1 MAMSR
6 VIVLSNTAAFV
17 AFLFFAIPAQA
28 DEIEPEPEPAPIAEP
43 EPEPEPEPAKDDG
56 YARDGIYLSA
66 NVSGAWY
73 TEVKDDTRGIIES
86 APPVI
91 QTILDKCI
99 SPTNPDPCDSGVLDS
114 NNPVGLGV
122 RVGYRF
128 HPHLAAEIELQWYS
142 DMKIDF
148 LVNDDTTKLLKLE
161 SLTLT
166 GNVKGYLL
174 TGRIQP
180 FVVAGA
186 GLMHFNAED
195 RLNLG
200 IVKSKGDAF
209 AGRFGVGIDFYIN
222 KNIVVVTE
230 GGYVLPTGDADG
242 LDYVFWSV
250 GLQYRF

>member
-1 MAMSR
+1 MSR

-73 TEVKDDTRGIIES
+73 TEVKDDIRGIIEP

-91 QTILDKCI
+91 QAILDKCI
-99 SPTNPDPCDSGVLDS
+99 TPTHPDPCDGGVLDR

-180 FVVAGA
+180 FVLAGA
-186 GLMHFNAED
+186 GLIHF
-195 RLNLG
+195 
-200 IVKSKGDAF
+200 KSKDNFDLGVIKTKGDDF
-209 AGRFGVGIDFYIN
+209 ATRFGAGIDFYIN
-222 KNIVVVTE
+222 DHVVGVAE
-230 GGYVLPTGDADG
+230 GGYMLPFGSADG